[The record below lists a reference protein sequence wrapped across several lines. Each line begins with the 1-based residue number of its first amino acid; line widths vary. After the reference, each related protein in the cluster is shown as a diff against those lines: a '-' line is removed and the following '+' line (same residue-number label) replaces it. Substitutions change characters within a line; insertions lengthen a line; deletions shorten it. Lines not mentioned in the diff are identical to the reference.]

1 MREIEEDLAV
11 YSDVEIPDAMRG
23 DPLKNPALSEI
34 DCPRGPVRQ
43 AASMTYHLIEGIY
56 QSGSEQNFLIHPGVV
71 LRAYDLIQDRLQAE
85 ARKFTLLHVLL
96 RGIYAQLWLE
106 SNEEYRARYQT
117 ICGTNLLIDATIQWM
132 HSRGRSLR

>member
-1 MREIEEDLAV
+1 MREIKEDLSV
-11 YSDVEIPDAMRG
+11 YADVEIPDAMRG

-34 DCPRGPVRQ
+34 DCPRGSVRQ
-43 AASMTYHLIEGIY
+43 AASLTYHLIEGIY
-56 QSGSEQNFLIHPGVV
+56 QSGFEQNFLIHPSVV
-71 LRAYDLIQDRLQAE
+71 LRAYDLIQGRQRGD

-106 SNEEYRARYQT
+106 SNEEYGARYQA

-132 HSRGRSLR
+132 HSRGHAR